1 MRPNKLIIHHSLTAD
16 SGTVSWDAIR
26 NYHVNELGWRDIGY
40 HFGLENINGRNEI
53 LVGRMMDEAGAHTVG
68 HNTDSLGICVVGN
81 FDIQVV
87 PEEQMSLLV
96 RLSKSLLGVFS
107 LSWEDVKRHS
117 DYASYKSCP
126 GKLFQWDEFISRI
139 R

>member
-1 MRPNKLIIHHSLTAD
+1 
-16 SGTVSWDAIR
+16 
-26 NYHVNELGWRDIGY
+26 
-40 HFGLENINGRNEI
+40 
-53 LVGRMMDEAGAHTVG
+53 MMDEAGAHTVG